1 MLTDL
6 QKRKLTRF
14 FNVWD
19 ANGDGVITTKDSEQ
33 VFQNLAELQDLKPGS
48 PERETLYSGFMAY
61 QNHFIQAVDVDES
74 GSVTL
79 EEWLAYH
86 EKMLQDEASFAGS
99 VLTVIEA
106 MFELMDRNGDGIIT
120 LEEYGE
126 WMRAFRIEEQDITEK
141 VFQKLDLDRDGAVS
155 KKEMLELT
163 REFFYSDDPD
173 APGNWALGPF

>member
-19 ANGDGVITTKDSEQ
+19 ANGDGIITSEDPEQ
-33 VFQNLAELQDLKPGS
+33 VAQNLAELQELKPGS
-48 PERETLYSGFMAY
+48 PEHERFYSGFMLY
-61 QNHFIQAVDVDES
+61 QKDFLQAVDVDES

-86 EKMLQDEASFAGS
+86 DKMLQDEERFERTALVAA
-99 VLTVIEA
+99 EA
-106 MFELMDRNGDGIIT
+106 MFQLMDRDGDGRIT
-120 LEEYGE
+120 LKEYGR
-126 WMRAFRIEEQDITEK
+126 WMRAFRIVEQDILEE
-141 VFQKLDLDRDGAVS
+141 VFQKLDLNESGALS
-155 KKEMLELT
+155 KEEMLRLT

>member
-19 ANGDGVITTKDSEQ
+19 ANGDGVITTEDPKQ
-33 VFQNLAELQDLKPGS
+33 VAGNLAELQGLKPGS
-48 PERETLYSGFMAY
+48 PEHEAFYSGFMLY
-61 QNHFIQAVDVDES
+61 QNDFLQAVDVDES

-86 EKMLQDEASFAGS
+86 EEMLQDQQRFEAT

-106 MFELMDRNGDGIIT
+106 MFALMDQDGDGKIT
-120 LEEYGE
+120 LEEYAA
-126 WMRAFRIEEQDITEK
+126 WMRGMRIAEQDISQRI
-141 VFQKLDLDRDGAVS
+141 FSKLDLDGSGSVS
-155 KKEMLELT
+155 KAEMMQLT
-163 REFFYSDDPD
+163 REFFYSDDPE
-173 APGNWALGPF
+173 ARGNWVLGPF